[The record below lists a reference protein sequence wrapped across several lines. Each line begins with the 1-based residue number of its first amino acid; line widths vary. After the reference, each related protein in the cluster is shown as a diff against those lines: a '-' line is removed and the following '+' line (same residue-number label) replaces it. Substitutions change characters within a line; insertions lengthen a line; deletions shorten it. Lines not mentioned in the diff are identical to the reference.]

1 MRILTILLL
10 GNLTCSLSAQEPSA
24 FFSSQEIA
32 EANTA
37 QSVSYLTAEE
47 KDIFLY
53 NNLARMQPKKFHKF
67 YEAYCEATNKTHLL
81 KTNHYY
87 TTLSTD
93 LLNRQP
99 SPPLLPDRQMFES
112 AECWAIESGE
122 KGILGH
128 KRITCTGGYGG
139 ENCAYGP
146 ETGKAIVMLLLID
159 FGVES
164 LGHRSNMLSPSWRGM
179 GTAIRPH
186 IGYRMCAVQN
196 FSTQNDI
203 LRAEAEKKRIAEE
216 AAAAER
222 ARLLQIRADRFEEL
236 LAQFS
241 EKERSAADIGRDLNY
256 LSPFEKE
263 FYFYYNLA
271 RMYPRKFKQLIWDE
285 GPYFDRFKEEQTDLR
300 READFQRMSNYL
312 QEFEAKDV
320 FVPNKKYMDAGDCV
334 VKKWRAGA
342 NSTSCLP
349 MPGAW
354 RLQTF
359 YSESTYNDIIGI
371 FLDAKDFQNLFIKN
385 GHLIVIEDEGQAVKV
400 FLN

>member
-1 MRILTILLL
+1 MRILSMLLMGSPL
-10 GNLTCSLSAQEPSA
+10 FSLWAQDPAA
-24 FFSSQEIA
+24 FFSAHEIND
-32 EANTA
+32 ANTA
-37 QSVSYLTAEE
+37 RTVSYLTDEE

-67 YEAYCEATNKTHLL
+67 YEAYCEETNTSHLL
-81 KTNHYY
+81 KTDHYY

-93 LLNRQP
+93 LLHRQP

-159 FGVES
+159 YGVES
-164 LGHRSNMLSPSWRGM
+164 LGHRSNMLSPSWRGL

-186 IGYRMCAVQN
+186 IGYGMCAVQN
-196 FSTQNDI
+196 FSTQNDV
-203 LRAEAEKKRIAEE
+203 LRAEAEKKRLADE

-222 ARLLQIRADRFEEL
+222 ARLLEIRADRFEEL

-241 EKERSAADIGRDLNY
+241 ESERSGADVGRNLTY
-256 LSPFEKE
+256 LTPFEKE
-263 FYFYYNLA
+263 FYFFYNLA
-271 RMYPRKFKQLIWDE
+271 RMYPVKFKKLILEE
-285 GPYFDRFKEEQTDLR
+285 GPYYDQFKEEQADVRSSAGYLR
-300 READFQRMSNYL
+300 LAKHL
-312 QEFEAKDV
+312 QLSEPKPAFIPD
-320 FVPNKKYMDAGDCV
+320 KKYMDAGDCV
-334 VKKWRAGA
+334 VKKWKAGA

-349 MPGAW
+349 GPGAW
-354 RLQTF
+354 RLQT
-359 YSESTYNDIIGI
+359 YSSYSDYNDIIDI
-371 FLDAKDFQNLFIKN
+371 FLTDKDFDDLFGKN
-385 GHLIVIEDEGQAVKV
+385 AHLIVVEADGMMAKV
-400 FLN
+400 FLR